1 MSEEVVA
8 VAEVV
13 EVAVNKYCQSCKR
26 YSKKTKKCLK
36 SDRFTARKRTCN
48 DYEGK

>member
-1 MSEEVVA
+1 MSEEIV

-13 EVAVNKYCQSCKR
+13 VNKYCQSCKR

-36 SDRFTARKRTCN
+36 SDRFIARKKTCES
-48 DYEGK
+48 YEGKNA